1 METIRAVL
9 QAAGQVREAE
19 EAAAVV
25 AQEAA
30 DPAVVGVAEVEVAA
44 EAAEEEVEVAAV
56 GVEGEVETSHLLER
70 VSIVALNASSQ
81 FMRPAKTS
89 NALRLKTQ
97 AGWARK
103 QCDDGGPEW
112 KKKGAS
118 F

>member
-1 METIRAVL
+1 
-9 QAAGQVREAE
+9 
-19 EAAAVV
+19 V

-56 GVEGEVETSHLLER
+56 GVEGEVETSQLSER
-70 VSIVALNASSQ
+70 VSIVASMPVHSSCGL
-81 FMRPAKTS
+81 AKTS
-89 NALRLKTQ
+89 NALRLKTR

-112 KKKGAS
+112 KKRGAS

>member
-56 GVEGEVETSHLLER
+56 GVEGEVETSHLSER
-70 VSIVALNASSQ
+70 VSIVASMPVPQ
-81 FMRPAKTS
+81 FMRAGKNFERAAIKDS
-89 NALRLKTQ
+89 SWLGTQ
-97 AGWARK
+97 AMR
-103 QCDDGGPEW
+103 
-112 KKKGAS
+112 
-118 F
+118 